1 MKSFTSENVAKL
13 SKVNNKPSRKR
24 KVENKGYAVIQRR
37 KMNLKLVTL
46 MVTYPMETQR
56 TYFAHNFFS
65 HGQHGE
71 KWAQCWV
78 NKDSFVSS
86 MYSKNVQL

>member
-1 MKSFTSENVAKL
+1 
-13 SKVNNKPSRKR
+13 
-24 KVENKGYAVIQRR
+24 
-37 KMNLKLVTL
+37 MNLKLVTL